1 MVPVI
6 GEIAELIIWAFK
18 IDVTKKGPRD
28 FLAKILKVF
37 NPAVYLD
44 IAITGNNYLT
54 SCRKSYTVIWE
65 NEKQEV
71 ESLQKIQ
78 TEKVLFTSIKTVTS
92 LLCPLLILS
101 IFTYSVNLHKEVFE
115 PLWIIVPSWL
125 IGLGIAD
132 ILLYG
137 I

>member
-1 MVPVI
+1 M
-6 GEIAELIIWAFK
+6 IW
-18 IDVTKKGPRD
+18 D
-28 FLAKILKVF
+28 
-37 NPAVYLD
+37 
-44 IAITGNNYLT
+44 
-54 SCRKSYTVIWE
+54 

-78 TEKVLFTSIKTVTS
+78 TEKLVFTSIKTVTS

-101 IFTYSVNLHKEVFE
+101 IFTYSVNFHKEVFE
-115 PLWIIVPSWL
+115 PLWIVVPSWL